1 MAEKIPGQRLL
12 FVVAG
17 SVRFQERAKEHD
29 QVVRKMNKRRR
40 DISGKVQCA
49 APRLANM
56 IDGARPKWP
65 AAPRSP
71 EVEEITMLKTIS
83 AALLATSMIAAPALA
98 VDSTNAQ
105 IQANKTTQ
113 THAQTRPGKTGQAQI
128 GAKATRQKSNKL
140 NANAKMIRHHRHKKI
155 SLHRSHPK
163 VSFNHVAT
171 TRG

>member
-40 DISGKVQCA
+40 DISGKVHCA

-105 IQANKTTQ
+105 TQANKTTQ
-113 THAQTRPGKTGQAQI
+113 THAQTRAGKTGQAQI

-140 NANAKMIRHHRHKKI
+140 NANAKMIHHHRHKNI